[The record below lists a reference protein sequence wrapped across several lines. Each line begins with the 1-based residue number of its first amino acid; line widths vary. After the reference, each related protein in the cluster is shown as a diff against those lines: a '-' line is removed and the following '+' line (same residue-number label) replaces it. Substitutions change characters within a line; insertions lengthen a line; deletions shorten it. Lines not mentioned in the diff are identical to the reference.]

1 MRLNLRYCFFFIL
14 AFSLPILSYAQVDY
28 FDSLLIEEVKVENPI
43 YKPVVGV
50 GFGMFNFFGDVND
63 NFQNLSSGKPGGKLT
78 VSSYID
84 KKHILKYD
92 IYVLFGSLTGNES
105 NTKPEQNLNF
115 TTQIFG
121 IGANLHYEFA
131 HFIGARKFAA
141 SPFVELGVGTIQFSP
156 KGDLKDS
163 EGNLYNYAPDGTIRD
178 INDFIAARDY
188 SYESDL
194 RSLDLYGN
202 GNYSQFGITIP
213 VGIGLNATLSKRVS
227 MRVGTSFNFTTSD
240 FIDNVS
246 HKGSMPVSNK
256 RPDFFNFSYISF
268 HLDLFSEPEYIT
280 VEKMYADFEMDDIFL
295 EDEDQDWVLDF
306 GDECPD
312 TPYGVEVDT
321 LGCPLDGDGDL
332 VYDFMDKELD
342 SPPGAFVDD
351 NGVQIEDSVL
361 ISMMQ
366 PGETIQREDL
376 EYYLSMMRESDQKV
390 ILRPQG
396 VPLQYKAFDLDD
408 DDYLSFD
415 ELLFGIR
422 QYFDFRTLLSLE
434 MIYEMMEFY
443 FLQD

>member
-1 MRLNLRYCFFFIL
+1 M
-14 AFSLPILSYAQVDY
+14 AFSLPVLSYGQVDY
-28 FDSLLIEEVKVENPI
+28 FDSLLIEEIQIENPI
-43 YKPVVGV
+43 YKPVVGL

-63 NFQNLSSGKPGGKLT
+63 NFQTLSSGKPGGKIT

-84 KKHILKYD
+84 KKHVLKYD
-92 IYVLFGSLTGNES
+92 IYVLFGGLTGNES
-105 NTKPEQNLNF
+105 TLEGNLNF

-131 HFIGARKFAA
+131 HFLGERKFAA
-141 SPFVELGVGTIQFSP
+141 SPFVELGVGTLQFSP
-156 KGDLKDS
+156 KGDLTDS
-163 EGNLYNYAPDGTIRD
+163 EGNPYVYAPDGTIRD
-178 INDFIAARDY
+178 AGDLLISRDFT
-188 SYESDL
+188 YESDL
-194 RSLDLYGN
+194 RSMDLYGN

-213 VGIGLNATLSKRVS
+213 VGLGINATLSKRVS
-227 MRVGTSFNFTTSD
+227 LRVGTSFNFTTSD

-246 HKGSMPVSNK
+246 HKGSAVVSNR
-256 RPDFFNFSYISF
+256 RPDFFNFSYITI
-268 HLDLFSEPEYIT
+268 HLDLFSEPEFVT

-306 GDECPD
+306 GDECPN

-332 VYDFMDKELD
+332 IFDFMDKELD

-351 NGVQIEDSVL
+351 DGVQIEDSVL

-366 PGETIQREDL
+366 PGESIQREDL
-376 EYYLSMMRESDQKV
+376 EYYLSMMRESDKIV
-390 ILRPQG
+390 ISRPQG

-422 QYFDFRTLLSLE
+422 QYFDFRTFLSLE

-443 FLQD
+443 FIQD

>member
-1 MRLNLRYCFFFIL
+1 MRSILRYCFFFLL
-14 AFSLPILSYAQVDY
+14 AFSLPDISYAQDNY

-43 YKPVVGV
+43 YKPVIGI
-50 GFGMFNFFGDVND
+50 GYGMFSFFGDVNN
-63 NFQNLSSGKPGGKLT
+63 NFRNLSSGKSGGKLT

-92 IYVLFGSLTGNES
+92 IFVIFGSLTGNES
-105 NTKPEQNLNF
+105 TPERNLNF

-121 IGANLHYEFA
+121 IGANIHYEFA
-131 HFIGARKFAA
+131 HFIGERRFAA
-141 SPFVELGVGTIQFSP
+141 SPFVELGVGTLQFSP

-163 EGNLYNYAPDGTIRD
+163 EGNQYVYAPDGTIRD
-178 INDFIAARDY
+178 ANDLLAARDY

-194 RSLDLYGN
+194 RGLDLYGN

-213 VGIGLNATLSKRVS
+213 VGIGISASLSKRVN
-227 MRVGTSFNFTTSD
+227 MRIGTSFNFTTSD

-246 HKGSMPVSNK
+246 HKGSISVTNK

-280 VEKMYADFEMDDIFL
+280 IEKMFIDFEMDDL
-295 EDEDQDWVLDF
+295 LMGDEDQDWVLDF
-306 GDECPD
+306 GDECPN

-332 VYDFMDKELD
+332 IPDYLDKELN

-351 NGVQIEDSVL
+351 DGVQIEDSVL
-361 ISMMQ
+361 ISMVQ
-366 PGETIQREDL
+366 PKEAIQREDL

-390 ILRPQG
+390 ISRPQG
-396 VPLQYKAFDLDD
+396 VPLKFKAFDLDD

-422 QYFDFRTLLSLE
+422 QYFDFRTFLSLQ
-434 MIYEMMEFY
+434 MVYEMMEFY
-443 FLQD
+443 FIQD